1 MCVRAQKL
9 VRVSRGSSLILQ
21 DTKELRD
28 FDAGLPEYFR
38 YLFSFAVGAMA
49 QCLMYLNSLD
59 KAKPFLWWEFFG
71 AVALSGFIGFL
82 ICMAAHSY
90 GLPDEAAGAL
100 AGLGGMMGKD
110 GVSILKSF
118 LERGGR

>member
-1 MCVRAQKL
+1 MWVHAQKP
-9 VRVSRGSSLILQ
+9 VRVCRGTALILQ
-21 DTKELRD
+21 ATKELRN
-28 FDAGLPEYFR
+28 FDAGLHEYFR
-38 YLFSFAVGAMA
+38 YLFSFAVAAMA

>member
-1 MCVRAQKL
+1 M
-9 VRVSRGSSLILQ
+9 Q
-21 DTKELRD
+21 DYH
-28 FDAGLPEYFR
+28 EYFR
-38 YLFSFAVGAMA
+38 YLFAFAVGAMA

-59 KAKPFLWWEFFG
+59 KAKPFIWWEFFVS
-71 AVALSGFIGFL
+71 VALSGFVGFL
-82 ICMAAHSY
+82 ICMAAHSH